1 MNGDYAG
8 GISYQLISPTKARIQ
23 YAGVDSA
30 VRKKGYGNL
39 LYSELIERL
48 RGMGVR
54 EVSGTVVD
62 DRGRPISIRRRIID
76 EVNRKTGY
84 PTTDVIEE
92 TSGYR
97 YVKSYL
103 NPEAHYM
110 PAEGWRDWQSERT
123 SLGSVVKNAVGYV
136 IMVQGDK
143 FKVYNPY
150 KAMIGIYSDLE
161 QAKRR
166 VQRDEPKQ

>member
-1 MNGDYAG
+1 MSEVYEYKEKVAKKLKVNPEDIDAFYFGANFELKK
-8 GISYQLISPTKARIQ
+8 QL
-23 YAGVDSA
+23 
-30 VRKKGYGNL
+30 GYGSKDNL
-39 LYSELIERL
+39 
-48 RGMGVR
+48 
-54 EVSGTVVD
+54 
-62 DRGRPISIRRRIID
+62 PI
-76 EVNRKTGY
+76 KFQ
-84 PTTDVIEE
+84 
-92 TSGYR
+92 
-97 YVKSYL
+97 
-103 NPEAHYM
+103 